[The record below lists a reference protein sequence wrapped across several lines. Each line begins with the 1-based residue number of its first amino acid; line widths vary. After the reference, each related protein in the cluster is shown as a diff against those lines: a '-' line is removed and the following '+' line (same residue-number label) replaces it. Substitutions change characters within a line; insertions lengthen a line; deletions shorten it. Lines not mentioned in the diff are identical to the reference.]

1 MPLSFQSKS
10 HGPIAFGFFNIE
22 SDMLLLDRYFFFATE
37 FCDMVTA
44 LVDQEDSGGP
54 DGVSWRICLIESVAD
69 IGDLMGAIHGV
80 RFCGFIGDVYRRYP
94 FPENRADF
102 KQNPNGFATQAE
114 MQFMIK
120 SYAVDKDIRAV
131 PNEDRSE
138 ITIGGYRFE
147 RPEFQR
153 LLDYVW
159 LGGYP
164 RWKDDIPPDY
174 VAAMQKRV
182 LFSDSPLFKE
192 IKFSS

>member
-1 MPLSFQSKS
+1 LPLAFQSKS
-10 HGPIAFGFFNIE
+10 HGTIAFGFFSIE

-44 LVDQEDSGGP
+44 LAAREESGAPG
-54 DGVSWRICLIESVAD
+54 GVSWRIRLIERVAA

-80 RFCGFIGDVYRRYP
+80 RYCGFIGDVYRRFP

-102 KQNPNGFATQAE
+102 RQNPNGFATQAE
-114 MQFMIK
+114 MQSLLK
-120 SYAVDKDIRAV
+120 SYAVDKDIQVA
-131 PNEDRSE
+131 PNMDRSE
-138 ITIGGYRFE
+138 IAIGSYLFG
-147 RPEFQR
+147 RPVFHR

-164 RWKDDIPPDY
+164 RWKDDNRPEY

-182 LFSDSPLFKE
+182 LFSDSPLFE
-192 IKFSS
+192 GVVFSS